1 MSRASGPLAEALARR
16 AVLLDGGLSNQ
27 LAAQGCDLSGD
38 LWSGRVLVEHPEQV
52 AAAHTAYARAGAE
65 VLITASYQVGY
76 ETFAAHG
83 HDHAETTAL
92 LHRGVRLAARV
103 AEAADHEVWVAAS
116 VGPYGAVLADGSEY
130 RGRYGLSVR
139 QLAAF
144 HRPRIEALLAAG
156 PDVLAVETIPDSDE
170 AEALLGVLADT
181 GASAWLS
188 YTVAAGRTRAGQ
200 PLREAFALAAA
211 SPQVIAVGVNCC
223 DPADVLPAL
232 EAAAGETGKPLVAY
246 PNDGSAWDAGTRTW
260 HTPHTPVPWP
270 AQAWYTTGAR
280 LIGGCCRIGPAGIA
294 AMAAEMPHN
303 TGDDS
308 SNSFKNGRVGGGGAS
323 T

>member
-1 MSRASGPLAEALARR
+1 MRASGPLAEALARR

-38 LWSGRVLVEHPEQV
+38 LWSGRVLAERPDQV

-76 ETFAAHG
+76 EAFAAHG
-83 HDHAETTAL
+83 HDRAETTAL
-92 LHRGVRLAARV
+92 LRQSVRLAARA

-139 QLAAF
+139 ELAAF

-156 PDVLAVETIPDSDE
+156 ADVLAVETVPDSDE
-170 AEALLGVLADT
+170 AEALLIVLAET
-181 GASAWLS
+181 GAPAWLS

-200 PLREAFALAAA
+200 PLGEAFALAAA
-211 SPQVIAVGVNCC
+211 SPEVVAVGVNCC

-232 EAAAGETGKPLVAY
+232 EAAAGESAKPLVAY
-246 PNDGSAWDAGTRTW
+246 PNDGSVWDAGTRTW
-260 HTPHTPVPWP
+260 RTPENPVPWP
-270 AQAWYTTGAR
+270 TRAWYATGAR
-280 LIGGCCRIGPAGIA
+280 LIGGCCRIGPARIA
-294 AMAAEMPHN
+294 DLAR
-303 TGDDS
+303 TV
-308 SNSFKNGRVGGGGAS
+308 RGG
-323 T
+323 

>member
-1 MSRASGPLAEALARR
+1 MRASGPLGEALARR

-38 LWSGRVLVEHPEQV
+38 LWSGRVLAERPDQV

-76 ETFAAHG
+76 EAFAAHG
-83 HDHAETTAL
+83 HDRAETTAL
-92 LHRGVRLAARV
+92 LRQSVRLAARA

-139 QLAAF
+139 ELAAF

-156 PDVLAVETIPDSDE
+156 ADVLAVETVPDSDE
-170 AEALLGVLADT
+170 AEALLIVLAET
-181 GASAWLS
+181 GAPAWLS

-200 PLREAFALAAA
+200 PLGEAFALAAA
-211 SPQVIAVGVNCC
+211 SPEVVAVGVNCC

-232 EAAAGETGKPLVAY
+232 EAAAGESAKPLVAY
-246 PNDGSAWDAGTRTW
+246 PNDGSVWDAGTRTW
-260 HTPHTPVPWP
+260 RTPVNPVPWP
-270 AQAWYTTGAR
+270 ARAWYATGAR
-280 LIGGCCRIGPAGIA
+280 LIGGCCRIGPARIA
-294 AMAAEMPHN
+294 DLAR
-303 TGDDS
+303 TV
-308 SNSFKNGRVGGGGAS
+308 RGG
-323 T
+323 

>member
-1 MSRASGPLAEALARR
+1 MRASGPLAEALARR

-38 LWSGRVLVEHPEQV
+38 LWSGRVLAEYPDQV

-76 ETFAAHG
+76 EAFAAHG
-83 HDHAETTAL
+83 HDRAGTTAL
-92 LHRGVRLAARV
+92 LGQSVRLAARA

-139 QLAAF
+139 ELAAF

-156 PDVLAVETIPDSDE
+156 PDVLAVETVPDSDE
-170 AEALLGVLADT
+170 AEALLTVLAET
-181 GASAWLS
+181 GAPAWLS

-200 PLREAFALAAA
+200 PLGEAFALAAA
-211 SPQVIAVGVNCC
+211 SPEVIAVGVNCC

-232 EAAAGETGKPLVAY
+232 EAAAGETAKPLLAY
-246 PNDGSAWDAGTRTW
+246 PNDGSVWDAGTRTW
-260 HTPHTPVPWP
+260 RTPETPVPWP
-270 AQAWYTTGAR
+270 TRAWHTTGAR
-280 LIGGCCRIGPAGIA
+280 LIGGCCRIGPTRIA
-294 AMAAEMPHN
+294 DLARALR
-303 TGDDS
+303 GS
-308 SNSFKNGRVGGGGAS
+308 
-323 T
+323 